1 MDCTNGFTEG
11 NVISLED
18 RLPSEAVVNAVADIE
33 DSDVTD
39 LPPLYGAIDTDALD
53 ALFTGDAAASV
64 TFEYSGYTVTV
75 EDNEVVFVQQ

>member
-1 MDCTNGFTEG
+1 
-11 NVISLED
+11 VISLED

-39 LPPLYGAIDTDALD
+39 LSPLYGAIDTDALD
-53 ALFTGDAAASV
+53 ALFTGDAATSV

>member
-1 MDCTNGFTEG
+1 MDCTNFTEG

-18 RLPSEAVVNAVADIE
+18 RLPSEAVVNAVADVE
-33 DSDVTD
+33 DSDATD

-53 ALFTGDAAASV
+53 AIFAGNAAASV
-64 TFEYSGYTVTV
+64 TFEYHGYTVTV